1 MNCLLRC
8 FRVLGGFAP
17 QALRCAALVV
27 ALPWATFAA
36 AAQATPR
43 FELGAGVTLLKH
55 GGTTNA
61 GPTFIAVYNV
71 TRYLSLEGSAAWF
84 PSEAGFSYLD
94 PFKLQVVET
103 SAVQGLFGAKAGYRT
118 NRFGVFG
125 KVRPGLISSPSTE
138 RVTGFLPTPVGF
150 GSRPVLQVGRLTEKA
165 LDLGGVVEYY
175 PARHW
180 AIRADLGST
189 LIFDEGVTFLRPN
202 SVTGTSDASTVGAG
216 TSHHFQFSFGSQF
229 RF

>member
-1 MNCLLRC
+1 MSGSFVAQAR
-8 FRVLGGFAP
+8 RYTI
-17 QALRCAALVV
+17 ALRFVVLAA
-27 ALPWATFAA
+27 ALPWATSAA

-43 FELGAGVTLLKH
+43 FELGAGVAVLKH
-55 GGTTNA
+55 GGSANA
-61 GPTFIAVYNV
+61 GPDFLAVYNL
-71 TRYLSLEGSAAWF
+71 TRYLSLEGSIAWF
-84 PSEAGFSYLD
+84 PSEAGFTYLD
-94 PFKLQVVET
+94 PFKLQLVET

-125 KVRPGLISSPSTE
+125 KVRPGFISSPSTE
-138 RVTGFLPTPVGF
+138 RVTGFLPTPPGF
-150 GSRPVLQVGRLTEKA
+150 GSQPVLQVGRLTEKA

-180 AIRADLGST
+180 ALRADLGST

-202 SVTGTSDASTVGAG
+202 PATGTSDASTVGAG
-216 TSHHFQFSFGSQF
+216 TSSHFQFSFSGQF